1 VVVAVV
7 RDTAGINARLSV
19 VLAPQTSKDK
29 TVIRFVGSRHMIQC
43 SPWFVVQLAASLV
56 WVNIRCN
63 TTVHEQASNT
73 TTAAPRAKII
83 NPGEGFRVG
92 AMRGTTYATDEE
104 QRTDV
109 MNHSSSSHIVVRS
122 DSSRRVSSCLNCD
135 LFIRGTRQSRPR
147 RHRNK

>member
-43 SPWFVVQLAASLV
+43 PWFVVQLAESLV

-63 TTVHEQASNT
+63 NTVHTSLKYNNSCSTCKDYKSGGGLSSWRDAW
-73 TTAAPRAKII
+73 
-83 NPGEGFRVG
+83 
-92 AMRGTTYATDEE
+92 YCATDEE
-104 QRTDV
+104 RTDV

-122 DSSRRVSSCLNCD
+122 DSSRRGIFLLELRSFHSWDSSKPTKTSSKQVNL
-135 LFIRGTRQSRPR
+135 
-147 RHRNK
+147 

>member
-63 TTVHEQASNT
+63 NTVHKPQ
-73 TTAAPRAKII
+73 IQQQLLH
-83 NPGEGFRVG
+83 V
-92 AMRGTTYATDEE
+92 
-104 QRTDV
+104 QR
-109 MNHSSSSHIVVRS
+109 
-122 DSSRRVSSCLNCD
+122 L
-135 LFIRGTRQSRPR
+135 
-147 RHRNK
+147 